1 MANFK
6 STYSGETDFL
16 DWYKRNYGVDYDGV
30 SAFSRKEGMSDVDWE
45 IGSSLYNSYKQ
56 SKQRESEYNSGVSDI
71 ERAYGNQVAIAQKN
85 RDYSVNEATKR
96 ADDSLSKLEEFYKTT
111 GEALDKSKR
120 QSQQNASITLDKLKK
135 YLPTQIKAQGLG
147 GLGVSE
153 STMLKA
159 YNNYNSDMGAI
170 ESDYQQNKSTLET
183 NYQDNKRGIESDR
196 DSAINSAN
204 NAYNNTEA
212 SYGESK
218 AQALSDLERAYR
230 SDSQS
235 AWETAKGNAT
245 GIFDRYKQKYEE
257 AQKEAYQDAYTT
269 LGQSTSDSVEELLN
283 YVEQFRDKVSENDFT
298 TLSQYATQIA
308 QNNAK
313 IKSDKEAE
321 YTREQER
328 ISLNN
333 ARETIKSRLNEM
345 FIDTKNL
352 HDDSTLTEDGYNRI
366 RKYIEDNAQTLGEA
380 DYKASL
386 GALEGWSVYKTADRN
401 MNLDTTISTM
411 KNNSNYNSQLS
422 QYAEALSSLEGMK
435 STMSES
441 DYNAYYNKLTEG
453 TCVDYKTYYV
463 QGLGS
468 GRKNDDI
475 DITIGSTS
483 RNKSIEYDL
492 LCGDEVTNS
501 AAKELLNKLTTGT
514 ASVTPS
520 NGTLC
525 VVANKMY
532 IYTSGNG
539 WKNVISDHSDV
550 SNAIADFLKQGKPKT
565 TTNTI
570 SYPSDSEI
578 AQKASNGTLTYNDV
592 AKYNP
597 GIKTASEFARR
608 GGSDKETYGTYQ
620 NYLKAMYE
628 KYKK

>member
-1 MANFK
+1 MPYN
-6 STYSGETDFL
+6 STYANETDFL
-16 DWYKRNYGVDYDGV
+16 EWYRNRYG
-30 SAFSRKEGMSDVDWE
+30 KEYTGENFVKPDTMSDDDYE
-45 IGSSLYNSYKQ
+45 IGKSLYSSYLNSQK
-56 SKQRESEYNSGVSDI
+56 RASEYEGSKTDI
-71 ERAYGNQVAIAQKN
+71 ERAYGSQVEQAGNDKNYATNVANQQ
-85 RDYSVNEATKR
+85 
-96 ADDSLSKLEEFYKTT
+96 ADSSLSKLEQYYGTAVN
-111 GEALDKSKR
+111 ALDKSKR
-120 QSQQNASITLDKLKK
+120 QSQQNASIALDKLKK

-170 ESDYQQNKSTLET
+170 ESDYQQNKTTLET
-183 NYQDNKRGIESDR
+183 NYADNKRGIESER
-196 DSAINSAN
+196 DTAINAAEKS
-204 NAYNNTEA
+204 YNDSVA
-212 SYGESK
+212 RLGESK
-218 AQALSDLERAYR
+218 AQSLSELERAYN
-230 SDSQS
+230 S
-235 AWETAKGNAT
+235 ANDNANIEAQANAQ
-245 GIFDRYKQKYEE
+245 GVLGKYRQKYEE

-550 SNAIADFLKQGKPKT
+550 SKAIADFLKQGKPKT

-570 SYPSDSEI
+570 RYPSDSEI
-578 AQKASNGTLTYNDV
+578 A
-592 AKYNP
+592 
-597 GIKTASEFARR
+597 
-608 GGSDKETYGTYQ
+608 
-620 NYLKAMYE
+620 
-628 KYKK
+628 